1 MLAHRPADAIIEPDN
16 FVKSSAAILTWP
28 PSSLARLSFGILRK
42 HKTKLTAVK
51 VGRREFIASFASST
65 RKELPAEGEVL
76 RGPWL
81 TEKLVRLRIFT
92 ILVLSSALV
101 SPALAHPGVGN
112 VYSFGAGLAHPL
124 TGADHLL
131 AMLAVGLWGVLA
143 GRRAILVWPLAFV
156 ATMLIGFAAAR
167 TGLHIPFLESA
178 ISSSV
183 VVLGLCVAL
192 AIAAPI
198 WVGAAMVGLF
208 AFFHGFAHGI
218 ETPGAST
225 IPYVAGFALAT
236 CWIHTAGIGLGV
248 LGEGLIGKIA
258 LRVMGALTVLSGVFL
273 IAS

>member
-1 MLAHRPADAIIEPDN
+1 
-16 FVKSSAAILTWP
+16 
-28 PSSLARLSFGILRK
+28 
-42 HKTKLTAVK
+42 LTAVK
-51 VGRREFIASFASST
+51 VWRREFVASFASST
-65 RKELPAEGEVL
+65 RKELLAEGEVL
-76 RGPWL
+76 RSPWL

-101 SPALAHPGVGN
+101 SPALAHPGVGH
-112 VYSFGAGLAHPL
+112 VYSFGAGLAHPF

-143 GRRAILVWPLAFV
+143 RGRAILVWPLAFV
-156 ATMLIGFAAAR
+156 ATMLVGFAAAR
-167 TGLHIPFLESA
+167 TGLHIPFLESV
-178 ISSSV
+178 ISTSV

-218 ETPGAST
+218 EAPTAST
-225 IPYVAGFALAT
+225 TPYVAGFALAT
-236 CWIHTAGIGLGV
+236 SWIHAAGIGLGV
-248 LGEGLIGKIA
+248 LGERLIGKIA